1 MKYEIMLLNVY
12 SILFIIEL
20 VQVYRALIHTHT
32 HTGNEIYYGAN
43 KAVFEIK

>member
-20 VQVYRALIHTHT
+20 VQVYRTLIHT